1 MISKDLVLFSGS
13 ANEPLAEGIARAL
26 DTSLGQRQLQRFPDG
41 ELRIELHESVRGRD
55 VYLLQPT
62 CAPVAENLLELL
74 LLADAAR
81 RAGASQ
87 LTAVIPYFGY
97 ARQDR
102 RASGRE
108 PVSVRVIADL
118 LAVVGF
124 DRVVGVDVHTG
135 ALEGTFANAIP
146 FEHLSAARLLAD
158 VARTHVSAN
167 GVVVAPD
174 LGATKL
180 AETYA
185 TKLHLPVAI
194 VHKTRLTAEEV
205 SIRAITGDVRGR
217 SPLLVDD
224 MISTGGTIAAAVTA
238 LLEAGCLPEI
248 TVVASHGL
256 LVGQAMER
264 LSKVSVQ
271 RLIATDSVPLPVTPP
286 FKLEVVGL
294 APLLA
299 DAIERLHTDR
309 SLEPLLHHA

>member
-1 MISKDLVLFSGS
+1 
-13 ANEPLAEGIARAL
+13 
-26 DTSLGQRQLQRFPDG
+26 
-41 ELRIELHESVRGRD
+41 
-55 VYLLQPT
+55 
-62 CAPVAENLLELL
+62 
-74 LLADAAR
+74 
-81 RAGASQ
+81 
-87 LTAVIPYFGY
+87 
-97 ARQDR
+97 
-102 RASGRE
+102 
-108 PVSVRVIADL
+108 
-118 LAVVGF
+118 
-124 DRVVGVDVHTG
+124 VDVHTG

-158 VARTHVSAN
+158 VARTHVSTN
-167 GVVVAPD
+167 SVVVAPD

-185 TKLHLPVAI
+185 TTLHLPVAI

-217 SPLLVDD
+217 NPLLVDD

-238 LLEAGCLPEI
+238 LLEAGCQPEI
-248 TVVASHGL
+248 TVVATHAL

-264 LSKVSVQ
+264 LSSVSIQ
-271 RLIATDSVPLPVTPP
+271 RMITTDSVPLPVTPP

-299 DAIERLHTDR
+299 DAIDRLHTDR